1 MTRRVVNQ
9 RAPLKSLVSASDLA
23 RMGLCER
30 MVVLERRFGP
40 RLSPARLAAADRGRR
55 AHAQFLREGERAPG
69 DEPRRPVVLRIAHCL
84 VAKLCRA
91 WSHLRPLQNWLR
103 MLLRV
108 R

>member
-55 AHAQFLREGERAPG
+55 AHARFLREGEQAPG
-69 DEPRRPVVLRIAHCL
+69 DEPLRSRGLLTARGF
-84 VAKLCRA
+84 VAKLCSA
-91 WSHLRPLQNWLR
+91 WSRLRSLRRWLR
-103 MLLRV
+103 MLFRV
-108 R
+108 H